1 MLKFDK
7 TQKIVEIGS
16 TRIGGQP
23 GENPTALI
31 GSIFYE
37 RHKIVSDA
45 KNGIFDTKA
54 AALLLTN
61 QETVAEK
68 TGNPAIIDIVGSSAQ
83 ALIRY
88 IDFVTARSDRPFLVD
103 GPAPDVRLAAIK
115 HCGEVGLLDRAIY
128 NSIDENVKPE
138 ELTALK
144 DLGVKSAVIL
154 AFNSR
159 DPRVEGRIR
168 ILNDPQGQQLLS
180 AAATAGIENII
191 VDTAVLDAPSI
202 GTSARTVYVVKKEFG
217 VPAGCAPSNA
227 IYSWSE
233 LRKLGSHA
241 FDSGIAAAHA
251 FPIAYGADFILYGP
265 IKYADYVFPAC
276 AIVDAFIAY
285 DSRWRGIRPHRQH
298 PLYKIF

>member
-1 MLKFDK
+1 MFTFEK
-7 TQKIVEIGS
+7 TQKIVQIGA
-16 TRIGGQP
+16 TRIGGQL

-45 KNGIFDTKA
+45 KKGIFDSIA
-54 AALLLTN
+54 AESLLEN
-61 QETVAEK
+61 QEMIAEK
-68 TGNPAIIDIVGSSAQ
+68 TGNPAIIDIVGSTAE

-88 IDFVTARSDRPFLVD
+88 IDFVSTRSDRPFLVD

-115 HCGEVGLLDRAIY
+115 HCREVGLLDRAIY
-128 NSIDENVKPE
+128 NSIDENVKPAE
-138 ELTALK
+138 ITALR
-144 DLGVKSAVIL
+144 DLDVKSAVIL

-168 ILNDPQGQQLLS
+168 ILNDQRGQQLL
-180 AAATAGIENII
+180 AAAASAGIENLI

-202 GTSARTVYVVKKEFG
+202 GTSARTVYVVKNEFG
-217 VPAGCAPSNA
+217 LPAGCAPSNA
-227 IYSWSE
+227 IYSWRE

-241 FDSGIAAAHA
+241 FDAGIAAAHA
-251 FPIAYGADFILYGP
+251 FPIASGADFILYGP
-265 IKYADYVFPAC
+265 IKYAEYVFPAC
-276 AIVDAFIAY
+276 AMVDAFIAY

>member
-1 MLKFDK
+1 MFKFEK
-7 TQKIVEIGS
+7 TQKIVQIGS

-45 KNGIFDTKA
+45 KQGFFDSKA
-54 AALLLTN
+54 AETLLEN
-61 QETVAEK
+61 QEIIAEK
-68 TGNPAIIDIVGSSAQ
+68 TGNPAIIDIVGSTAE

-88 IDFVTARSDRPFLVD
+88 INFVSARSDRPFLVD

-115 HCGEVGLLDRAIY
+115 HCREVGLLDRAIY
-128 NSIDENVKPE
+128 NSIDEKVKPE
-138 ELTALK
+138 EITALR
-144 DLGVKSAVIL
+144 DLDVKSAVIL

-168 ILNDPQGQQLLS
+168 ILKNQRGQQLL
-180 AAATAGIENII
+180 AAAASAGIENVI

-202 GTSARTVYVVKKEFG
+202 GTSARTVYVVKNKFG
-217 VPAGCAPSNA
+217 LPAGCAPSNA
-227 IYSWSE
+227 IYSWKE
-233 LRKLGSHA
+233 LRKLGTHA
-241 FDSGIAAAHA
+241 VDGGIAAAHA
-251 FPIAYGADFILYGP
+251 FPIALGADFILYGP
-265 IKYADYVFPAC
+265 IKYAEYVFPAC
-276 AIVDAFIAY
+276 AMVDAFIAY
-285 DSRWRGIRPHRQH
+285 DSRWRGIQPHRQH